1 MKTKF
6 HCLEKWKAIT
16 WDRVKSWSNAPDLGI
31 SLFVLD
37 HQRVYL
43 LWVVGNVCC
52 FSRWL
57 SRAFQGEPPPSPG
70 LLFREKGT
78 HLRGLFEAV
87 LPITKQHGVVRARGP
102 QIHPSIHPSVH
113 RYVSLVISTNHH
125 AEIMLTRAQKIGFLW
140 FVTVWSVRFDKMC
153 MDVWICDG
161 CVYIYSWRGNLQQF
175 FSLGV

>member
-57 SRAFQGEPPPSPG
+57 SQAFQGEPPPSPG

-87 LPITKQHGVVRARGP
+87 LPSTKQHGVVRARGP
-102 QIHPSIHPSVH
+102 QIHSSIHPSI
-113 RYVSLVISTNHH
+113 RPSICLTGYFYQPSCWNNANTGPEDRFLVVCNCMIS
-125 AEIMLTRAQKIGFLW
+125 KIW
-140 FVTVWSVRFDKMC
+140 
-153 MDVWICDG
+153 
-161 CVYIYSWRGNLQQF
+161 
-175 FSLGV
+175 